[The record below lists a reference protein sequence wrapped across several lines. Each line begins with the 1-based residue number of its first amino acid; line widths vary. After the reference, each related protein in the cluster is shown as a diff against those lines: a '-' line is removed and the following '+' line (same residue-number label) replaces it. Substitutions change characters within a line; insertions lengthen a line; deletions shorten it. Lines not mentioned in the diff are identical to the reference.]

1 MSVFALQHLPL
12 LPMLLSKHSYTI
24 YTIQFSS
31 IYFSRWVDTQIKGEV
46 NKYTDKDA
54 YKFGDL
60 TKEIVRRVASG
71 EYTLDDLFML
81 LKALAIFEA
90 SISPVAGF
98 LPVKLLVELLNF
110 SLLNDVAGK
119 VTSALAMELD
129 KRLKK
134 SLLGDENYKLGDAT
148 KRTIASAV
156 KSYTGKEEY
165 EFGDVTKKVV
175 SIFAD
180 ETQGQVVTKDS
191 PAMIGMKSANND
203 MEPSIVEA
211 LDKWDT
217 LSEKQL
223 QDGIDEIEQYVD
235 LVEKEQRTEKK

>member
-134 SLLGDENYKLGDAT
+134 
-148 KRTIASAV
+148 
-156 KSYTGKEEY
+156 
-165 EFGDVTKKVV
+165 VV
-175 SIFAD
+175 V
-180 ETQGQVVTKDS
+180 G
-191 PAMIGMKSANND
+191 G
-203 MEPSIVEA
+203 
-211 LDKWDT
+211 
-217 LSEKQL
+217 
-223 QDGIDEIEQYVD
+223 
-235 LVEKEQRTEKK
+235 